1 MLSRFTRLLVLS
13 LILLSLASPGFAAR
27 RSSLG
32 GNLLIKDTDDIF
44 FLPQR
49 VVDYNRLVTFDYGS
63 SSGLGSGGMIW
74 GSERMVFGA
83 FSHRS
88 DFLGAIPNAFFTIG
102 DFASINAD
110 GQNDLFGTVGAGPAG
125 GPFQWIDVLFG
136 FGANTPMGIRL
147 SVGRVQDD
155 ANPAPAAELKDGVTS
170 VDVVF
175 GLTVRNAI
183 ELSGEVSFASGTTE
197 EVGVE
202 KTESSPVGFAIG
214 ARKTATEESE
224 DLQVG
229 WLGNFSY
236 VTGGSDVTP
245 VVGTAEEND
254 LTAMAFLVGIGPV
267 YTPTERTSVATYGTF
282 AYQRSTD
289 KTTVPGT
296 TTEISATDYVIP
308 GWNIAGEVEIASWLQ
323 WRGGLVSRYVIS
335 NTKDET
341 TGAATQTTD
350 TSGLSFEWHTGVG
363 FTLGNFKL
371 DGYIDPAVVTSGTDL
386 LGNSNDLFGMVTAS
400 YGF

>member
-49 VVDYNRLVTFDYGS
+49 VVDYNRLLTFDYGS

-102 DFASINAD
+102 DFASINND
-110 GQNDLFGTVGAGPAG
+110 GQNDLFGTIGAGPAG
-125 GPFQWIDVLFG
+125 GPFQWLDLLFG
-136 FGANTPMGIRL
+136 FGSNTPMGIRL
-147 SVGRVQDD
+147 SVGRAQDD
-155 ANPAPAAELKDGVTS
+155 TNAPPAPEDKSGVTS

-175 GLTVRNAI
+175 GLTMKNAI
-183 ELSGEVSFASGTTE
+183 ELSGEVSFASGTD
-197 EVGVE
+197 EVAGTPGA
-202 KTESSPVGFAIG
+202 KTETSPVGFAIG

-224 DLQVG
+224 DLQFG

-236 VTGGSDVTP
+236 VTGGSDVT
-245 VVGTAEEND
+245 GTTTSEND
-254 LTAMAFLVGIGPV
+254 LTSMAFLVGLGPV

-282 AYQRSTD
+282 AYQRTTD
-289 KTTVPGT
+289 KTTAGGT
-296 TTEISATDYVIP
+296 TSELTSTDYVIP
-308 GWNIAGEVEIASWLQ
+308 GWNVAGEVELASWLQ

-335 NTKDET
+335 NTKQEN
-341 TGAATQTTD
+341 TGAPNETTD

-371 DGYIDPAVVTSGTDL
+371 DGYIDPSVITSGTDL

>member
-49 VVDYNRLVTFDYGS
+49 VVDYNRLLTFDYGS

-102 DFASINAD
+102 DFASINND
-110 GQNDLFGTVGAGPAG
+110 GQNDLFGTIGAGPAG
-125 GPFQWIDVLFG
+125 GPFQWLDLLFG
-136 FGANTPMGIRL
+136 FGSNTPMGLRL
-147 SVGRVQDD
+147 SVGRNQDD
-155 ANPAPAAELKDGVTS
+155 VNPGTPGAEDKSGITS

-175 GLTVRNAI
+175 GLTMKNAI
-183 ELSGEVSFASGTTE
+183 ELSGEVSFASGADELVGTT
-197 EVGVE
+197 
-202 KTESSPVGFAIG
+202 KTDTSAVGFGIA
-214 ARKTATEESE
+214 ARKTDTEESE
-224 DLQVG
+224 DLQLG

-245 VVGTAEEND
+245 TTGTPTEND
-254 LTAMAFLVGIGPV
+254 LTSMALLVGLGPV

-282 AYQRSTD
+282 AYQHTSD
-289 KTTVPGT
+289 KTSSGGT
-296 TTEISATDYVIP
+296 TNEVTSTDYVIP

-341 TGAATQTTD
+341 TSLPTTTTD

-371 DGYIDPAVVTSGTDL
+371 DGYIDPSVITSGTDL

-400 YGF
+400 Y